1 MTRVRA
7 ILIFLNA
14 ELINDMLPPNGVS
27 ESPDNQTFLVRE
39 RSNLPLFVLSF
50 LFLAVVLSFYS
61 WQQWQNAQRN
71 YEIDLQRTV
80 DHYIKQ
86 ASLVTSAG
94 LHANKTFT
102 RSYSSLLEAFVNEP
116 ENVDTERLWEHFSA
130 AIFNGTGFFIAN
142 TDGDI
147 LRHYGPLLNGTET
160 TEIKRHLLDSG
171 LENAVFSLRYGH
183 QGGYYIGTRFN
194 TDSGPLILVSRRAY
208 SSLSDIIYYGGF
220 TGYELVIF
228 DRNTQTISIR
238 ELYYADSSNPT
249 SLTTKEQEQVIYRAA
264 IPYTPWDVIALPLDN
279 YWHQKLLSS
288 LRMPITF
295 LLVFALILFA
305 LWKYLR
311 SQDREVLRLNSA
323 RIDTEKRADRAL
335 RSIDEALI
343 STDALGQINYLNP
356 QALALLQRDDPV
368 NLIGRTL
375 SDVWPEQQAIWNR
388 GVEIKDLEKLAAERR
403 QLIIEIDGSEHIF
416 EQHVHAIHDNQR
428 ITGHVW
434 LLRDITESE
443 ASNHALE
450 QSRTRYKALFEE
462 AGIAHCLVDLSVFDG
477 NVDSLR
483 VISVNDA
490 TLHLAD
496 FSSVEAMAKH
506 YLQHKDAL
514 SPLLDAI
521 STAKKLKLM
530 NHECEIT
537 LPTSTGELR
546 EVWLTISFRS
556 GSSSQVLMTM
566 LDITDRKRA
575 TEKIRERE
583 IFWQHVMDAM
593 PDVVY
598 VLDMDAQLQ
607 QKAVYNNRHI
617 SQLLGFP
624 DTPEYTHRNWLD
636 FVHEDDLAKCREGM
650 RNIRNAQRGETLEG
664 TTRFRTIDGEIR
676 VLKSRD
682 TPFVFDENGKVSRYI
697 GTIRDVTEDI
707 EQQEKIVESERRYR
721 LLAENISDI
730 IWASDADLT
739 FNFVSSSVTHIL
751 GYQPE
756 ELIRDGL
763 TTVFSRPDL
772 KRLSRAMHNHI
783 QMATHSPDAARRRNV
798 VICEDV
804 LATAK
809 DGSEIL
815 FELKASL
822 LWNDNGK
829 LQGLLGICRDVTEA
843 RRIEKELQLAAEV
856 FENSNEAILITDQ
869 KLRIANTNRA
879 FVSITGY
886 QQDEVIGK
894 MPDFLIDADQLEQ
907 DLIERIGESLIVDGY
922 WQGEISYR
930 RQTGEM
936 RTGWAGVSAIRDQNQ
951 EVQSLIIIMSDIS
964 ERKAIEERIH
974 RLAYY
979 DQLTSLPNR
988 SQMHETLDKM
998 ITRARA
1004 NDQWV
1009 VLLFID
1015 LDRFKP
1021 INDSMGHPAGDAVLQ
1036 QVAGR
1041 LRHCVKRKDLV
1052 SRMGGDEF
1060 TVAIADQVSHA
1071 AAADTAVIVAD
1082 RILAALQKS
1091 FELNQREVFISA
1103 SIGISIFPNDG
1114 DSVIELLK
1122 NADMA
1127 MYHAKDMG
1135 RDNMQFFT
1143 ASMNRKAVQML
1154 ELENDLRHALARE
1167 EMEVYFQPQ
1176 YQTATSKMIGAEA
1189 LLRWN
1194 HPTKGQISPAV
1205 FIPIVED
1212 TGMIVPIGQW
1222 VLETSC
1228 QKFVEWR
1235 DSGDT
1240 TLERIAVNV
1249 SARQFRS
1256 DGFLNIVKDIIFRT
1270 GIRPSQLE
1278 LELTESILMDDV
1290 ELALEM
1296 LHGLRSMGVKTSID
1310 DFGTGYSSLNYL
1322 KQFPV
1327 DTLKIDRSFIK
1338 NLPQNSDDAQ
1348 ISRTIIAMGHN
1359 LGMGIIAEGVETQEQ
1374 LTFLIAAQCE
1384 EIQGFFFSKPIPE
1397 QEFLQL
1403 AKDTKSKSAT

>member
-1 MTRVRA
+1 M
-7 ILIFLNA
+7 
-14 ELINDMLPPNGVS
+14 ELLDLMLPPYGVS
-27 ESPDNQTFLVRE
+27 ESPEKKHLLIRE

-80 DHYIKQ
+80 DHYVKQ
-86 ASLVTSAG
+86 ATLVTSAG

-102 RSYSSLLEAFVNEP
+102 RSYSSLIEAYISTPNQ
-116 ENVDTERLWEHFSA
+116 VDEERLWEHFSS
-130 AIFNGTGFFIAN
+130 AIFNGTGFFV
-142 TDGDI
+142 TSQQGEI
-147 LRHYGPLLNGTET
+147 LRHYGPLLSAEETEDIQYQLI
-160 TEIKRHLLDSG
+160 EAG
-171 LENAVFSLRYGH
+171 LNNAVFSLRYGH

-194 TDSGPLILVSRRAY
+194 TSSGPMILISRRAY

-228 DRNTQTISIR
+228 DRDAQVISIR
-238 ELYYADSSNPT
+238 EQYYADSSNPVV
-249 SLTTKEQEQVIYRAA
+249 LTQEEEEQVIYRAA
-264 IPYTPWDVIALPLDN
+264 IPYTHWDVLALPVEN
-279 YWHQKLLSS
+279 YWSEKLFDSIK
-288 LRMPITF
+288 MPLTF
-295 LLVFALILFA
+295 LAVFTIMLLA
-305 LWKYLR
+305 LWKFLR
-311 SQDREVLRLNSA
+311 IQDKEVAFLKTA

-356 QALALLQRDDPV
+356 RAIALLQISDTEG
-368 NLIGRTL
+368 LIGRTL
-375 SDVWPEQQAIWNR
+375 SEIWPEQQALWNR
-388 GVEIKDLEKLAAERR
+388 GLEISELERLSSERR
-403 QLIIEIDGSEHIF
+403 QLNVTIDGEVRIF
-416 EQHVHAIHDNQR
+416 EQHVHTIHDQQR
-428 ITGHVW
+428 VTGHVW

-443 ASNHALE
+443 NANHALE

-462 AGIAHCLVDLSVFDG
+462 AGIAHSLLDLSSFDG
-477 NVDSLR
+477 TIDSLH
-483 VISVNDA
+483 VIGVNEA
-490 TLHLAD
+490 TLNLAD
-496 FSSVEAMAKH
+496 FPSTEAMAK
-506 YLQHKDAL
+506 YYSTNKDAL
-514 SPLLDAI
+514 KPMLEAL
-521 STAKKLKLM
+521 STAKDLKLL

-537 LPTSTGELR
+537 LPSRTGELR
-546 EVWLTISFRS
+546 EVWLTTSFRS

-566 LDITDRKRA
+566 LDITERKRA

-583 IFWQHVMDAM
+583 TFWQHVMNAM

-598 VLDMDAQLQ
+598 VLDINNLLQ
-607 QKAVYNNRHI
+607 QGTVYNNRHI
-617 SQLLGFP
+617 SNLLGYP
-624 DTPEYTHRNWLD
+624 DTPEHTHSNWLD
-636 FVHEDDLAKCREGM
+636 YLLEDDLAKCRDGL
-650 RNIRNAQRGETLEG
+650 RRIRNAKAGETLEA
-664 TTRFRTIDGEIR
+664 TARFRNINGDTR
-676 VLKSRD
+676 VLKFRD
-682 TPFVFDENGKVSRYI
+682 TPFVFDDENKVSQYI
-697 GTIRDVTEDI
+697 GAVRDVTEDI

-721 LLAENISDI
+721 LLAENMSDI
-730 IWASDADLT
+730 VWASDSNLT
-739 FNFVSSSVTHIL
+739 FNFVSTSVTNIL
-751 GYQPE
+751 GYQPD
-756 ELIRDGL
+756 ELIREGL
-763 TTVFSRPDL
+763 SAVFSRTDL
-772 KRLSRAMHNHI
+772 KRLSRALHSHI
-783 QMATHSPDAARRRNV
+783 QMGLHSPDAARRRKV
-798 VICEDV
+798 AICEDV
-804 LATAK
+804 MATAK
-809 DGSEIL
+809 NGTEIM
-815 FELKASL
+815 FELQASL
-822 LWNDNGK
+822 LWNEEGE

-843 RRIEKELQLAAEV
+843 RSIEKELQLAAEV

-869 KLRIANTNRA
+869 KLNIANTNRA
-879 FVSITGY
+879 FVHITGY
-886 QQDEVIGK
+886 QQEDVIGK
-894 MPDFLIDADQLEQ
+894 TPDFLIDSDQLEQ
-907 DLIERIGESLIVDGY
+907 DLIERVGESLIVDGY

-930 RQTGEM
+930 RQNGDM

-951 EVQSLIIIMSDIS
+951 EVQSLIIIMSDIT
-964 ERKAIEERIH
+964 ERKTIEERIH
-974 RLAYY
+974 KLAYY
-979 DQLTSLPNR
+979 DPLTSLPNR

-998 ITRARA
+998 LERART

-1021 INDSMGHPAGDAVLQ
+1021 INDSMGHPAGDDVLQ

-1060 TVAIADQVSHA
+1060 TVAIADQTSHA

-1091 FELNQREVFISA
+1091 FKLNQREVFITA

-1194 HPTKGQISPAV
+1194 HPSKGQISPAV

-1222 VLETSC
+1222 VLETAC

-1235 DSGDT
+1235 DSGET

-1249 SARQFRS
+1249 SARQFRN
-1256 DGFLNIVKDIIFRT
+1256 DGFLSVVKDIIVRT

-1290 ELALEM
+1290 ELALQM
-1296 LHGLRSMGVKTSID
+1296 LQGLRSMGVKTSID

-1374 LTFLIAAQCE
+1374 LTFLTTAQCE
-1384 EIQGFFFSKPIPE
+1384 EVQGFLFSKPIPE
-1397 QEFLQL
+1397 SDFLQL
-1403 AKDTKSKSAT
+1403 AKDTKANSTT